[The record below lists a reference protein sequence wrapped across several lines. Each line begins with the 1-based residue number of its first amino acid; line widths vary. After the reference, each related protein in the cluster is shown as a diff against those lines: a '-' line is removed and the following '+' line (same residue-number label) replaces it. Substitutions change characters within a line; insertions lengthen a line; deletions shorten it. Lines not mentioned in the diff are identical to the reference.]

1 MNLNYLPCL
10 ISIVF
15 VTGCTSLPDTTAVAT
30 VPVPTPTPENYGLY
44 TDSDLQ
50 IYADS
55 IDLRIQQAL
64 KNNNTSQAQEL
75 GRKRQELIAE
85 FNRRH
90 LKRSPA
96 ALPGHPHYSHTLK
109 RSKNGLPGED

>member
-1 MNLNYLPCL
+1 MNLKYLLCL
-10 ISIVF
+10 ISIVLA
-15 VTGCTSLPDTTAVAT
+15 TGCTDLPSTGAVAT

-64 KNNNTSQAQEL
+64 KENNC
-75 GRKRQELIAE
+75 
-85 FNRRH
+85 
-90 LKRSPA
+90 
-96 ALPGHPHYSHTLK
+96 
-109 RSKNGLPGED
+109 